1 MDNNQSNYNREN
13 NNSKLLFIKNGHKQC
28 FESCAQIN
36 NSKPNP
42 NNTIL
47 I

>member
-1 MDNNQSNYNREN
+1 MDNNQSNYNRE